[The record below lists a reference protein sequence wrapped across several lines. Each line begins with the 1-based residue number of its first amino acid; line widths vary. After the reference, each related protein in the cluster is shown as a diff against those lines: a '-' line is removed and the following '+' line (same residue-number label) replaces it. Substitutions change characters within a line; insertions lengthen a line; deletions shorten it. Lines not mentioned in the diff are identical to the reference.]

1 MSQSAASGHWWN
13 RLSIASR
20 FLIIGLAGPVLT
32 LNFWAFAT
40 VLKFFGPLVAVL
52 VLASLFA
59 FLLNYPVR
67 WMEEQGNPRGP
78 SAIFVFLLALVLIA
92 IIALVVVP
100 NLFNQAQQLIAR
112 LPEWFNSSQRRLL
125 EFGQWV
131 DSLNLPVTVDVDA
144 LANQLLE
151 KLKDQLQSL
160 AREALNLILGTL
172 SSAVDVLINLILTV
186 VLTFYLLQ
194 HGDELWDGLLS
205 WLPNTVRPTVSE
217 TIRRSFES
225 YFIGQL
231 VLGLCMGIG
240 LTTIFIFLKVPY
252 GLLFGVIIGVMALVP
267 FGGTVGIISIS
278 LLVALQ
284 DVWLSLK
291 VVGFAFLYQQF
302 LENVVAPRIIG
313 SFTGLNPVWVF
324 LAILTGARASGLV
337 GVLIAVPIA
346 VVIKTFLVSVRS
358 RLNTEEDVE
367 ATVALPNH
375 PPPLP
380 PVSSS
385 MKPSSVE

>member
-1 MSQSAASGHWWN
+1 MESPLHCQSVSDYWLGRAYPDAEFLGLCDHSQ
-13 RLSIASR
+13 
-20 FLIIGLAGPVLT
+20 V
-32 LNFWAFAT
+32 FWAAGGGSGAGF
-40 VLKFFGPLVAVL
+40 
-52 VLASLFA
+52 SICLFA
-59 FLLNYPVR
+59 ELSALDGGAGKSAR
-67 WMEEQGNPRGP
+67 P
-78 SAIFVFLLALVLIA
+78 SAILVFLLALVLIA

-100 NLFNQAQQLIAR
+100 NVFNQAQQLIAR

-205 WLPNTVRPTVSE
+205 WLPDTLRPTVSE

-291 VVGFAFLYQQF
+291 VAGFAFLYQQF

-358 RLNTEEDVE
+358 RLNAEDVD
-367 ATVALPNH
+367 ATVALPSN
-375 PPPLP
+375 PPPYHLFLRQ
-380 PVSSS
+380 
-385 MKPSSVE
+385 

>member
-1 MSQSAASGHWWN
+1 M
-13 RLSIASR
+13 
-20 FLIIGLAGPVLT
+20 
-32 LNFWAFAT
+32 
-40 VLKFFGPLVAVL
+40 
-52 VLASLFA
+52 
-59 FLLNYPVR
+59 
-67 WMEEQGNPRGP
+67 
-78 SAIFVFLLALVLIA
+78 
-92 IIALVVVP
+92 
-100 NLFNQAQQLIAR
+100 
-112 LPEWFNSSQRRLL
+112 
-125 EFGQWV
+125 
-131 DSLNLPVTVDVDA
+131 
-144 LANQLLE
+144 
-151 KLKDQLQSL
+151 
-160 AREALNLILGTL
+160 
-172 SSAVDVLINLILTV
+172 DVLINLILTV

-205 WLPNTVRPTVSE
+205 WLPDTLRPTVSE

-291 VVGFAFLYQQF
+291 VAGFAFLYQQF

-358 RLNTEEDVE
+358 RLNAEDVE
-367 ATVALPNH
+367 ETVALPNN
-375 PPPLP
+375 PPPCPL
-380 PVSSS
+380 SLRQ
-385 MKPSSVE
+385 